1 MVLVNHIFIIEF
13 FNYKLWISLARKN
26 DDFVYIFWYILT
38 TSFLIELKARLTYF
52 VLIIA
57 DTFESHYIRM
67 HLFVP
72 DSAHTLLFPMFTL
85 AFPFFL
91 QLSRFVSLDTTIR
104 QNSSVEQIRMRIDC
118 PFEKI
123 LSCSFSIL
131 HFS

>member
-1 MVLVNHIFIIEF
+1 MVKVYPILSVVLFDH
-13 FNYKLWISLARKN
+13 KLWVNLTRKN
-26 DDFVYIFWYILT
+26 EDFVNIIWYILT
-38 TSFLIELKARLTYF
+38 TSFLIVLKARLTYF

-72 DSAHTLLFPMFTL
+72 DSAHALLFPMFTL

-91 QLSRFVSLDTTIR
+91 QLSRFVSLDATIR
-104 QNSSVEQIRMRIDC
+104 QDSSVEHIRIRIDC